1 MIKLQDV
8 KTQIVHDPGNWVIHL
23 MDFVDDFR
31 RHKNPEAVRDS
42 FYCDNEKMD
51 AMLASTASQV
61 CSELNIPIPDWLWN
75 VPSVKDPWFVA
86 GMDSLRAIAIVES
99 PLYFRLRKIF
109 VLENFLSRV

>member
-1 MIKLQDV
+1 MTTLQEV
-8 KTQIVHDPGNWVIHL
+8 KTQIIHDPENRVIHL

-31 RHKNPEAVRDS
+31 YHKNPDAVKDP
-42 FYCDNEKMD
+42 FALNNEKMD
-51 AMLASTASQV
+51 AMLASTASQL

-86 GMDSLRAIAIVES
+86 GVDSLRAIAIVES
-99 PLYFRLRKIF
+99 PVYFRLRKIF